1 MNPAYRPMLA
11 TLVDEPFDDKKWVF
25 ETKWDGFRLVTEKR
39 GNIVRLWSRNGI
51 DVTSR
56 YAVLLP
62 ALQKIEGSCVIDGEI
77 CALDAQGRSRFQLL
91 QNALNKKAKLLY
103 VVFDALFVGD
113 NDIRQK
119 PLLERKELL
128 KALLPREPLLR
139 YSQHVA
145 EFGKREF
152 AKAQRAHEEGVIA
165 KRAAGL
171 YYSGKRTREWL
182 KFKAVHEQEVVIVG
196 YTEPRRS
203 RKYFGSL
210 VLAVRDKGWLP
221 PYHREAGRYC
231 GTLSRNGIDVT
242 SRYAVLLPAL
252 QKVEGSYV
260 IDGEICAL
268 DAQGRSRF
276 QLLQNTLNKKAKLL
290 YVVFDVPFSGDK
302 DIREKPLLERK
313 RTFESSVA
321 ARIRC
326 CASANT
332 SPSLVHGIRQG
343 AASARGGP
351 DRQARCG
358 TLLLGQAH
366 ARMAQVQGGA

>member
-1 MNPAYRPMLA
+1 MNPTYRPMLA

-25 ETKWDGFRLVTEKR
+25 ETKWDGFRLVTEKH
-39 GNIVRLWSRNGI
+39 GNTVRLWSRNGI
-51 DVTSR
+51 DVSKR

-62 ALQKIEGSCVIDGEI
+62 ALQKIEGSCVIDGEL
-77 CALDAQGRSRFQLL
+77 CALDEHGRSRFQLL

-119 PLLERKELL
+119 PLLERKEIL
-128 KALLPREPLLR
+128 KALLPRDPLLR
-139 YSQHVA
+139 YSEHVA

-210 VLAVRDKGWLP
+210 VLAVRDKAKKSWVYAGHVGTGFDQAALKSIYETMQPLRTDKKPFDEKVRNENATTWLIP
-221 PYHREAGRYC
+221 KLVGEVKF
-231 GTLSRNGIDVT
+231 TEWT
-242 SRYAVLLPAL
+242 SESEMRHPAFL
-252 QKVEGSYV
+252 GLRTDKK
-260 IDGEICAL
+260 AL
-268 DAQGRSRF
+268 D
-276 QLLQNTLNKKAKLL
+276 
-290 YVVFDVPFSGDK
+290 V
-302 DIREKPLLERK
+302 IRE
-313 RTFESSVA
+313 
-321 ARIRC
+321 
-326 CASANT
+326 
-332 SPSLVHGIRQG
+332 
-343 AASARGGP
+343 
-351 DRQARCG
+351 QA
-358 TLLLGQAH
+358 
-366 ARMAQVQGGA
+366 